1 MSVPIKIS
9 SIHPSREWS
18 EWSFLPLWNSK
29 TVISSAGIK
38 SAEPT
43 GLKLRVG
50 GCNGTKRFP
59 FWLAPRPRV
68 LWKLIIASAYNDPLR
83 WFEASSSGCSAGANW
98 QSLSRPAM
106 NYEPIIHGCRA
117 EFTRVYRLQAEA
129 FSFIH
134 VRSVQVRKLVRY
146 EDMWESF
153 LRDE

>member
-1 MSVPIKIS
+1 MELEF
-9 SIHPSREWS
+9 EWS
-18 EWSFLPLWNSK
+18 WFCLSETASLLYR
-29 TVISSAGIK
+29 VQEIK
-38 SAEPT
+38 STEPT

-59 FWLAPRPRV
+59 FWLAPRTRV

-117 EFTRVYRLQAEA
+117 EFTRVYRLRAEPFPLHTSA
-129 FSFIH
+129 ESKWEKPRVLKVLTEVLCETSDEFSF
-134 VRSVQVRKLVRY
+134 
-146 EDMWESF
+146 F
-153 LRDE
+153 